1 MQRNQQQEVLLRT
14 PERML
19 STDERASFDDQHP
32 PLLAF
37 KGFLFNDGESRSSL
51 SNAIAFWDLLP
62 KFANEGLNEQMPRPY
77 VAERWFTYGGKNY
90 RFTQF
95 PGSTRDHRYENDDT
109 ALWVFRFPGIR
120 EQCVELALLKLA
132 SEAGG
137 VCEKG
142 EGASVSYGV
151 VFSIRQLR
159 SVLEQM
165 GHTYSHKQIVEAL
178 DILTSSNFV
187 LESESDKKA
196 SRHHI
201 LTEYQAASATGGARN
216 SPEARWRVF
225 FHRIVAQAIENAQY
239 RQFDLARLHSRR
251 SCGIA
256 LMKRLLFTTNLAPEY
271 PLEVRFS
278 EIQAT
283 SSGLVRARLRD
294 AISDLEKEIKRMV
307 TDGVLADYE
316 KEPEYGS
323 QKGRGR
329 PPLVDAVFTLYPST
343 ALVGEI
349 KRANKRQ
356 TLSEQTLQLSPRLRK
371 ERQLALALEVIETEA
386 GDQPAEP
393 RANAALRNHAE
404 LKLLP

>member
-1 MQRNQQQEVLLRT
+1 MQRNQQEVLLRT

-19 STDERASFDDQHP
+19 SPDERASFDDQHP

-51 SNAIAFWDLLP
+51 SNAISLWDLLP
-62 KFANEGLNEQMPRPY
+62 KFANEGLNEMKPRPS
-77 VAERWFTYGGKNY
+77 VTERWFTYGGENY

-95 PGSTRDHRYENDDT
+95 PGTTKDHRHENDDKT
-109 ALWVFRFPGIR
+109 MWVFRFPGIR

-132 SEAGG
+132 SDAGG

-142 EGASVSYGV
+142 KGASVSYGV

-178 DILTSSNFV
+178 DILTSSSFV
-187 LESESDKKA
+187 LESESGKNT

-201 LTEYQAASATGGARN
+201 LTEYQAASAKGGARN

-225 FHRIVAQAIENAQY
+225 FNRIVAQAIESAQY

-251 SCGIA
+251 SYGIA
-256 LMKRLLFTTNLAPEY
+256 LMKRLLFTTNLAPEC
-271 PLEVRFS
+271 PLEVSFS

-307 TDGVLADYE
+307 SDGILAAYE

-323 QKGRGR
+323 QQGRGR
-329 PPLVDAVFTLYPST
+329 PPLVDAIFTLYPSKG
-343 ALVGEI
+343 LVGEI

-356 TLSEQTLQLSPRLRK
+356 MLSEQSLQLSPRLRK
-371 ERQLALALEVIETEA
+371 ERQLALALDVIEAE
-386 GDQPAEP
+386 GENLPAEP
-393 RANAALRNHAE
+393 PANAATRAHAGRG
-404 LKLLP
+404 LLP